1 MKQIIT
7 KEQQKRINELLDARK
22 NRAIKSMVQS
32 RPKTKD
38 EDICTMLQ
46 YEYDNTI
53 GSETSRC
60 GMTYLEV
67 EQFNNTYNN
76 F

>member
-1 MKQIIT
+1 MKA
-7 KEQQKRINELLDARK
+7 LLISG
-22 NRAIKSMVQS
+22 NTLQEWNVQETLTIQSKS
-32 RPKTKD
+32 KD
-38 EDICTMLQ
+38 IETLLQ

-53 GSETSRC
+53 GSETGRH

-76 F
+76 FR